1 MRIRLYTL
9 VAAAALAFAP
19 TAFANHTIKVS
30 KSVTVNA
37 PADKVWAEVKD
48 FGALQNWHPAV
59 ESTKI
64 DKGGDNK
71 PGTVRTL
78 SLKGG
83 GNITETLTAYSDKGR
98 SQSYKINEG
107 VLPVAGYTSTISV
120 KPAGKDKATLSW
132 TSSFKAKA
140 GTSDADAKKTIEGVY
155 DAGLGNVQKKLG
167 G

>member
-1 MRIRLYTL
+1 MRIRVHAL
-9 VAAAALAFAP
+9 VAVAALTVAP
-19 TAFANHTIKVS
+19 LAFANHAIQVS
-30 KSVTVNA
+30 KSVEINA
-37 PADKVWAEVKD
+37 PADKVWADIKD

-71 PGTVRTL
+71 PGTVRVL

-98 SQSYKINEG
+98 SMSYKINEG
-107 VLPVAGYTSTISV
+107 VLPVAGYSSTITV
-120 KPAGKDKATLSW
+120 KAKGKDKATVSW
-132 TSSFKAKA
+132 TSRFKAKA
-140 GTSDADAKKTIEGVY
+140 GTPDADAKKTIEGVY
-155 DAGLGNVQKKLG
+155 DAGLGNLGKKIG